1 MPLQVLCPYPAHAR
15 CAIQAER
22 DHRVISE
29 GERLQRM
36 SIGLHAGSEQ
46 LWIGLLVPVRSHMVL
61 RRCSDLL
68 RNRRRNEVVVIHLHT
83 EAATALRHGGEC

>member
-1 MPLQVLCPYPAHAR
+1 MPFQVLRPSRAHVR
-15 CAIQAER
+15 CAIQTER

-29 GERLQRM
+29 GELRQRM
-36 SIGLHAGSEQ
+36 SICMQAGAER
-46 LWIGLLVPVRSHMVL
+46 LWNGLLVPVRSHMVL

-83 EAATALRHGGEC
+83 EAAAALSH